1 MFLNRNCV
9 CKAKGAWSLEKC
21 RFQKISKERVFIL
34 WKIIQVFFLKRTLKV
49 PNAVLFTFSPDSY
62 REEQKRA
69 IC

>member
-1 MFLNRNCV
+1 M
-9 CKAKGAWSLEKC
+9 S
-21 RFQKISKERVFIL
+21 ISKNIKRESFHLMEDYSGI
-34 WKIIQVFFLKRTLKV
+34 FLKRTLKV